1 METLKEFFTPKRIIA
16 YGLMILAFVAVALFA
31 PHEQVGI
38 GEYQE
43 LIELNDGALPEELS
57 TFYGAWTLAIPAL
70 MFVFCILTHGFL
82 EAFIWSTALVTFMR
96 FRLDFLPAMVETQL
110 GAMMDYDNI
119 RMIVLYLLIGSV
131 LAAISKGGGARA
143 FAEIVRKK
151 AKSSKLALVI
161 MWIMDVFLSID
172 DELSAF
178 TTGTAI
184 TPLNDGYGIPREKS
198 AVMIRLT
205 AVAPANLWQLGAW
218 VVFVAVLLEQSG
230 FAASGQG
237 VVEYMKCVPFMFF
250 PIIALIL
257 ALLYALGIV
266 PDIGPV
272 KRAVKRVKEGG
283 PIAPVASDGST
294 KNDASVSST
303 EIFTHVKPRLI
314 NFILP
319 VVVLVGV
326 SFLYDFDIMVGI
338 IACLVFTFILF
349 VAQGVCTPSEFIE
362 DVFLGGMHDMLMLTA
377 LFAIGVNFCTQ
388 LGEMGFAEYIISITA
403 SFLSPKMFPFI
414 VFVVFSITEFLC
426 SFNWT
431 LYMMALPIII
441 PMCGI
446 IGANPYIAVA
456 ALICAGI
463 WGSMGCMYSDG
474 ALVAAAATDCDAYEA
489 SSAALPYML
498 ICEVLSA
505 ILFLVAGF
513 IF

>member
-96 FRLDFLPAMVETQL
+96 FRLDFLPAMVENQL

-151 AKSSKLALVI
+151 AKSSKLALII

-283 PIAPVASDGST
+283 PIAPVASDNST
-294 KNDASVSST
+294 NNDASVSST

-338 IACLVFTFILF
+338 IA
-349 VAQGVCTPSEFIE
+349 A
-362 DVFLGGMHDMLMLTA
+362 
-377 LFAIGVNFCTQ
+377 
-388 LGEMGFAEYIISITA
+388 
-403 SFLSPKMFPFI
+403 
-414 VFVVFSITEFLC
+414 
-426 SFNWT
+426 
-431 LYMMALPIII
+431 
-441 PMCGI
+441 
-446 IGANPYIAVA
+446 
-456 ALICAGI
+456 
-463 WGSMGCMYSDG
+463 
-474 ALVAAAATDCDAYEA
+474 
-489 SSAALPYML
+489 
-498 ICEVLSA
+498 
-505 ILFLVAGF
+505 
-513 IF
+513 

>member
-1 METLKEFFTPKRIIA
+1 MEALKQFFTPKRIVA
-16 YGLMILAFVAVALFA
+16 YSLMILAFVAVALFA
-31 PHEQVGI
+31 PHEQMGFW
-38 GEYQE
+38 EYQE
-43 LIELNDGALPEELS
+43 LAELNDGALPEELS
-57 TFYGAWTLAIPAL
+57 TYYGAWTLAMPAL
-70 MFVFCILTHGFL
+70 MFAFCILTHSFL
-82 EAFIWSTALVTFMR
+82 ESFIWATALVTFMR

-110 GAMMDYDNI
+110 GAMIDYDNI

-131 LAAISKGGGARA
+131 LAAISKGGGAKA
-143 FAEIVRKK
+143 FAEIVSKK

-161 MWIMDVFLSID
+161 MWIMDACLSID

-198 AVMIRLT
+198 ALMVRLT
-205 AVAPANLWQLGAW
+205 AVAPANLWPLGAW

-230 FAASGQG
+230 FAASGEG

-250 PIIALIL
+250 PIIALLI
-257 ALLYALGIV
+257 ALLYALGII

-272 KRAVKRVKEGG
+272 KRAVQRVKNGG
-283 PIAPVASDGST
+283 PIAPVASRDST
-294 KNDASVSST
+294 GDDASVGST
-303 EIFTHVKPRLI
+303 DIFTHVKPRLI
-314 NFILP
+314 NFVLP

-326 SFLYDFDIMVGI
+326 SFLYEFDIMIGI
-338 IACLVFTFILF
+338 MACLIFTFVLF
-349 VAQGVCTPSEFIE
+349 VAQGVCTPTEYIDE
-362 DVFLGGMHDMLMLTA
+362 VFLGGMHDMLMLTA
-377 LFAIGVNFCTQ
+377 LFTVSINFCGQ
-388 LGEMGFAEYIISITA
+388 LGEMGFAEYVISITA
-403 SFLSPKMFPFI
+403 SFLSPTLFPFI
-414 VFVVFSITEFLC
+414 VFVVFSMTEFLC

-431 LYMMALPIII
+431 LYMMALPIIV
-441 PMCGI
+441 PMCDI
-446 IGANPYIAVA
+446 IGANPYIAIA

-474 ALVAAAATDCDAYEA
+474 ALVAAAATDCDVYEA

-498 ICEVLSA
+498 ICEALSA